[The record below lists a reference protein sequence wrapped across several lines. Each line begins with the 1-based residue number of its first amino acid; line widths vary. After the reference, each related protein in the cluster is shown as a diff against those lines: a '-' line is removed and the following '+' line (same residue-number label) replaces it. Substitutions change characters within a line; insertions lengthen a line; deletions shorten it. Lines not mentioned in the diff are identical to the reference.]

1 MSSRASKYFP
11 IKTAT
16 SCRTKWAWSTIHLT
30 KGTTSSC
37 CKASTSE
44 IGEDFDNF
52 HNTKKKIQ
60 SRQIMLEGRWPGDG
74 CQACENIELSGG
86 FSDRQLQNQIPEIYP
101 IELDSDPTAV
111 EVSPS
116 ILEVFFSNTCN
127 LKCVYCS
134 PQFSSAIQA
143 ENIKFNGS
151 ILPGMNFEYIDNQY
165 QTLVPK
171 FWKWFSKNS
180 QMLQRLQLLGGEP
193 FLQKDVL
200 KVIDYLNQTPHS
212 DLELNI
218 VTNLSIPTAQLSKTL
233 LSLSDSKKNNSIKRI
248 DIQASVDSW
257 GAEQEY
263 VRYGFDSELFENNM
277 LKMISLDSFRIGLLS
292 TVNSLSINAM
302 PDLCKKYLEWNKL
315 QPVFWYMHLVRPIDS
330 VLNPLFFEYSVFEQ
344 SINRIL
350 EQLPNETWDDK
361 LTYDTFAGIAQLL
374 EKKCSND
381 VEQQTRLVKYLTEND
396 RRRNTD
402 WKKTFPWLVNVLEK
416 NNVV

>member
-16 SCRTKWAWSTIHLT
+16 SCRTKWAWSTVHLN

-37 CKASTSE
+37 CKASTSA
-44 IGEDFDNF
+44 IGENFDNF
-52 HNTKKKIQ
+52 HNTEKKIQ
-60 SRQIMLEGRWPGDG
+60 SRQLMLEGLWPDDG
-74 CQACENIELSGG
+74 CEACKDIEMVGG
-86 FSDRQLQNQIPEIYP
+86 FSDRQLQNQVPEIYP

-116 ILEVFFSNTCN
+116 ILEVFFSNICN

-143 ENIKFNGS
+143 ENVKFGGS
-151 ILPGMNFEYIDNQY
+151 ILPGKNFEYIDNQY
-165 QTLVPK
+165 QSLVPK
-171 FWKWFSKNS
+171 FWNWFSKNS
-180 QMLQRLQLLGGEP
+180 QTLQRLQLLGGEP

-200 KVIDYLNQTPHS
+200 KVIDYLNQSPHP

-218 VTNLSIPTAQLSKTL
+218 ITNLSIPTAQLSNTL
-233 LSLSDSKKNNSIKRI
+233 ASLSNTKKNNAIKRI
-248 DIQASVDSW
+248 DIQTSIDSW

-263 VRYGFDSELFENNM
+263 VRYGFDSKLFENNM

-292 TVNSLSINAM
+292 TVNTLSINTM

-315 QPVFWYMHLVRPIDS
+315 QPIFWYMHLVRPDDS
-330 VLNPLFFEYSVFEQ
+330 VLNPLFFDYSVFEQ
-344 SINRIL
+344 SINYIL
-350 EQLPNETWDDK
+350 QNLPTETWDDK

-374 EKKCSND
+374 EKNCSTNI
-381 VEQQTRLVKYLTEND
+381 EKQTHLLRYLNEND
-396 RRRNTD
+396 RRRNTN
-402 WKKTFPWLVNVLEK
+402 WKKTFPWLANVLEK